1 MFHKSADIYDA
12 VYSFKDYA
20 TEAATIDTLIQSRMP
35 GAKRLLDV
43 ACGTGAHIAHLAD
56 HYEVEGLDLDGGM
69 LEIARQRLPDVV
81 LHKGD
86 MAGFD
91 LDKTFDA
98 ITCLFSSIAYVETE
112 ENLVHAI
119 KTMARH
125 LVPGGV
131 LIVEPWLEP
140 DVFEDGHMAI
150 SVVDEPDLKVA
161 RMARSRIENGVS
173 VLEFHYLVN
182 RPDGVSQ
189 FTEEHRAG
197 LFTTEQHVRA
207 FEAAG
212 LSVDHDPEGLMGR
225 GIYVGARATQ

>member
-112 ENLVHAI
+112 ENLVQAI
-119 KTMARH
+119 ETMARH
-125 LVPGGV
+125 LEPGGV

-140 DVFEDGHMAI
+140 DVFEDGHIAI

-197 LFTTEQHVRA
+197 LFTREQHERA

-212 LSVDHDPEGLMGR
+212 LAVDHDPEGLMGR
-225 GIYVGARATQ
+225 GIYVGVRATQ